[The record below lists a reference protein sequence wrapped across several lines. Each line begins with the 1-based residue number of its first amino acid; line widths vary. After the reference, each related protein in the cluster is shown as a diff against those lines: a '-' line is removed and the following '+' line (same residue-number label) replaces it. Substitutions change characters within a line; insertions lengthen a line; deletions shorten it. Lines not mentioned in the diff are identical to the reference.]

1 MLRDAVGV
9 TWAADPSEAELER
22 FWAESGGHLLQ
33 AAVLLTGSR
42 QAGEYLV
49 QAALERVLP
58 RWHAMD
64 GDVEPCVRRT
74 IYNLAARG
82 RNGGGR
88 WHARRAQHRGADD
101 GIGPDGVVRTE
112 LVQLLL
118 RLPPGQ
124 RAAIVLRYWEDLSES
139 EAADMLGCSASA
151 VRSAAAH
158 GMRRLRRS
166 YGAPRPSAG
175 RGAGGGN
182 HGPFG
187 DDI

>member
-9 TWAADPSEAELER
+9 TWEADPSEAELER
-22 FWAESGGHLLQ
+22 FWAESGGHLLR

-42 QAGEYLV
+42 EAGEDLV
-49 QAALERVLP
+49 QAALEQVLP
-58 RWHAMD
+58 RWHTID

-88 WHARRAQHRGADD
+88 WHARLAQHHRADD
-101 GIGPDGVVRTE
+101 GIGPDGVVHTE

-166 YGAPRPSAG
+166 YGAPRPGAG
-175 RGAGGGN
+175 RRAGGGN